1 MGTDLGVSR
10 GYKVVADSNLLGL
23 VRHSP
28 PHTFTLTVV
37 YMLGKLGSLLR
48 ELWQELRTLED

>member
-1 MGTDLGVSR
+1 MPGFSF
-10 GYKVVADSNLLGL
+10 
-23 VRHSP
+23 
-28 PHTFTLTVV
+28 TFTVV